1 MPFRE
6 HTGEI
11 GRRYGNCHCGAI
23 SFRFSAPAITD
34 AMLCNCSICR
44 RKGALLSTFLVPGE
58 ELTVDVRDNALATY
72 QFGTMVA
79 KHQFCRVCG
88 VSPFVSTR
96 LNPGQYRIN
105 LGCVEGLDLSGLE
118 VIDFDGTAI

>member
-1 MPFRE
+1 MIQ
-6 HTGEI
+6 TLKQI
-11 GRRYGNCHCGAI
+11 GRCHCGAI
-23 SFRFSAPAITD
+23 SFSCSTPPITD
-34 AMLCNCSICR
+34 AMQCNCSICR
-44 RKGALLSTFLVPGE
+44 RKGKLLSTFLVPAE
-58 ELTVDVRDNALATY
+58 ELHIDVKDDALANY

-105 LGCVEGLDLSGLE
+105 LGCVEGLDLSELD
-118 VIDFDGTAI
+118 VVHYDGTAI